1 MVHKKIFPQGKSFHP
16 PGVGGQ
22 GCQRFGELS
31 VSKTQSCQLQ
41 KKKQKLLIEEEKNT
55 KVVNYNYKNT
65 KVVTY
70 KTTKIS
76 VQLKKMM
83 KS

>member
-31 VSKTQSCQLQ
+31 VSKTLKLSIT
-41 KKKQKLLIEEEKNT
+41 KTQKLLIEEEKNT